1 MKPLDYIKKFRQ
13 FIKDA
18 VRGTNLL
25 PSIVMAHAL
34 YEAADDDG
42 NVGKSVHAA
51 SYNNDVRVRA
61 GASWKGPK
69 VLLPVRIASGTLKRK
84 RKAWFRVY
92 TSAED
97 SIGDRIRLL
106 TQKLSGRQ
114 LPFLYGRTLKMQAL
128 VLQQS
133 ITRSDPHYAERMVNL
148 IVKHKLYWYDRS
160 WLIEKACIVALTIAT
175 INAVRYLL
183 ETYWDQLVPWR

>member
-1 MKPLDYIKKFRQ
+1 MSPRDYIKKFRQ

-69 VLLPVRIASGTLKRK
+69 VLLPVRNASDSPKRK

-92 TSAED
+92 TSAEE
-97 SIGDRIRLL
+97 SIGDRVSMLV
-106 TQKLSGRQ
+106 QKLSIRQ
-114 LPFLYGRTLKMQAL
+114 LPLLYGRTLKMQAL

-133 ITRSDPHYAERMVNL
+133 ITRSDPRYADRIVNL
-148 IVKHKLYWYDRS
+148 IVKHNLYWHDRH
-160 WLIEKACIVALTIAT
+160 WLVEKACILALTIAT
-175 INAVRYLL
+175 IHTVCYLL
-183 ETYWDQLVPWR
+183 ETYWDQWVPWR

>member
-1 MKPLDYIKKFRQ
+1 MKPRDYINKIRQ

-69 VLLPVRIASGTLKRK
+69 VLLPVRNTSFSSKRK

-92 TSAED
+92 ASAEE
-97 SIGDRIRLL
+97 SIGDRIRMLA
-106 TQKLSGRQ
+106 QKLAARQ
-114 LPFLYGRTLKMQAL
+114 LPFLYSRTLKMQAL
-128 VLQQS
+128 LLQQS
-133 ITRSDPHYAERMVNL
+133 ITHSDPRYADRIVNL
-148 IVKHKLYWYDRS
+148 IIKHNLYWHDRH
-160 WLIEKACIVALTIAT
+160 WLIEKACTLALVMA
-175 INAVRYLL
+175 AVNTLRYLL
-183 ETYWDQLVPWR
+183 ETCWDQWVPWR

>member
-1 MKPLDYIKKFRQ
+1 MNPRDYIKKIRQ

-69 VLLPVRIASGTLKRK
+69 VLLPVRFSLGSPKRK

-92 TSAED
+92 TSAEE
-97 SIGDRIRLL
+97 SIGDRIRMLA
-106 TQKLSGRQ
+106 QKLSARQ

-128 VLQQS
+128 LLQQS
-133 ITRSDPHYAERMVNL
+133 ITRSDPRYADRIVQL
-148 IVKHKLYWYDRS
+148 IVRHRLYWHDRH
-160 WLIEKACIVALTIAT
+160 WLVEQACTLALTIAT
-175 INAVRYLL
+175 VHTVRYLL
-183 ETYWDQLVPWR
+183 ETYWDQWVPWR